1 MVTMKIKQLRM
12 AKGWTQRQLAE
23 ASGISKSQLDRIEK
37 NESMP
42 TIDKLC
48 DIAHALGVPAEKTYE
63 YRHIEKNP
71 QSG

>member
-1 MVTMKIKQLRM
+1 MITIKVKQLRM
-12 AKGWTQRQLAE
+12 AKGMTQRQLAE
-23 ASGISKSQLDRIEK
+23 ASTVSKSQLNRIEN

-48 DIAHALGVPAEKTYE
+48 DIAHALGVPVTDTFE
-63 YRHIEKNP
+63 YHYIENP